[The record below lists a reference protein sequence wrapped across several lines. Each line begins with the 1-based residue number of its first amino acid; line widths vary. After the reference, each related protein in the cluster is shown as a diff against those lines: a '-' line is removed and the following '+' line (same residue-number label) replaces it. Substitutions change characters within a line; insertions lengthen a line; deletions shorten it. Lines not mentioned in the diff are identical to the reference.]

1 MNLKDALELAGV
13 DYEMTLN
20 RFSNNAMLLER
31 FVKKFPGDKTFQEL
45 DAAVG
50 DKRFGDVERAAHTLK
65 GIAANLGFQYLSDLS
80 AEVVNLVRSLR
91 QGQYWN
97 CLFQSGRRIRKSCF
111 LCKPFRLVE
120 CSDG

>member
-31 FVKKFPGDKTFQEL
+31 FVKKFPNDKTFQEL

-50 DKRFGDVERAAHTLK
+50 EKRYEDVERSAHTLK

-80 AEVVNLVRSLR
+80 AEVVNLVRSDHYDKDNIGIAFSR
-91 QGQYWN
+91 VAKEYDKVVT
-97 CLFQSGRRIRKSCF
+97 CVK
-111 LCKPFRLVE
+111 RL
-120 CSDG
+120 D

>member
-65 GIAANLGFQYLSDLS
+65 GIAANLGF
-80 AEVVNLVRSLR
+80 
-91 QGQYWN
+91 
-97 CLFQSGRRIRKSCF
+97 
-111 LCKPFRLVE
+111 
-120 CSDG
+120 

>member
-31 FVKKFPGDKTFQEL
+31 FVKKFPNDKTFEEL

-50 DKRFGDVERAAHTLK
+50 DKRYGDVERSAHTLK
-65 GIAANLGFQYLSDLS
+65 GIASNLGFQYLSDLS
-80 AEVVNLVRSLR
+80 AEVVILSDPIITTRTISELPFPEWQKNTKK
-91 QGQYWN
+91 
-97 CLFQSGRRIRKSCF
+97 LF
-111 LCKPFRLVE
+111 PV
-120 CSDG
+120 